1 MILIFEE
8 WLVNQQHRED
18 PIGELA
24 RAPGMYVESRVV
36 SRRKVDEHK
45 YWADI
50 VISFANSAGIAVF
63 NEAWQEFMLAKKT
76 AKDAAD

>member
-24 RAPGMYVESRVV
+24 RAPGMYVESRVA

-50 VISFANSAGIAVF
+50 VIGFANPGGIAVF

-76 AKDAAD
+76 AKDATD